1 MVSLIE
7 WTVRAS
13 VIIAAVFVFVAPVLA
28 QTAVDRGRYLVEGIA
43 ACGNCHTMKGPGAV
57 GKEYAGGFVIEEGP
71 FRAVSSNITPDRETG
86 IGAWTDQQIIDAIR
100 IGTRPDGSIIGP
112 PMPIELY
119 NLMADDDVRA
129 IVAYLRTLKPVQFK
143 PEKSVY
149 RIPLHAMPY
158 VQNRRAPSKSNKVAY
173 GGYLAGPLG
182 HCIECHTP
190 PLQGGRDY
198 ANRFAAG
205 GFEMP
210 APFGGRVVSANIT
223 PDRETG
229 IGTWTDAQIKR
240 AITEGVRPDGGKLVP
255 LMPFDH
261 YKRVSAEDL
270 EALFAYLR
278 SLKPIRN
285 KVR

>member
-7 WTVRAS
+7 RAS
-13 VIIAAVFVFVAPVLA
+13 RATVMIAAAVVFVAPALA
-28 QTAVDRGRYLVEGIA
+28 QTAVERGRYLVEGIA
-43 ACGNCHTMKGPGAV
+43 ACGNCHTMKGPEAP
-57 GKEYAGGFVIEEGP
+57 GKDYAGGFVIEEGP

-86 IGAWTDQQIIDAIR
+86 IGAWRDQQIIDAIR
-100 IGTRPDGSIIGP
+100 DGTRPDGTIIGP

-119 NLMADDDVRA
+119 NMMADDDVKA
-129 IVAYLRTLKPVQFK
+129 IVAYLRTLPPVNFK

-149 RIPLHAMPY
+149 RIPLHAMPH
-158 VQNRRAPSKSNKVAY
+158 VKNWQAPPKSSRVAY

-190 PLQGGRDY
+190 PLQGRRDY
-198 ANRFAAG
+198 ANKFAAG

-210 APFGGRVVSANIT
+210 APGGGRVVSANIT

-229 IGTWTDAQIKR
+229 IGAWTDVQIKR
-240 AITEGVRPDGGKLVP
+240 AITDGTRPDGGKLVP

-270 EALFAYLR
+270 DALIAYLR
-278 SLKPIRN
+278 SLKPITN